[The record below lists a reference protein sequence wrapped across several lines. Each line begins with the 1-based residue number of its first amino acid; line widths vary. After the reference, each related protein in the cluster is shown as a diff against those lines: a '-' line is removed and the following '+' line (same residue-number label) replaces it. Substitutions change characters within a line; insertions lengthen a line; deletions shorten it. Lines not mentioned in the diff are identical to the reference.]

1 MRSNP
6 EKILRQMMARFVD
19 EEVIP
24 KAREMDEKG
33 SFPWEMF
40 QKLAD
45 MGAFTIRYPR
55 NKGGGGGNT
64 TLFCIMCEEL
74 ARGYMSLAAITA
86 MQCLM
91 GTNFLFKHGTDELR
105 ETYFQAAMKGE
116 MVASFAL
123 TEPEAATDLGS
134 VRTYAERTDD
144 GWLINGMKTWITNAP
159 VANFFTVLCQTKRG
173 AGLRGL
179 NFFFIPRTTPGVSTS
194 PKFEKLGTRATE
206 ISELAFT
213 DVLIPIENRL
223 GDEGRGMANLF
234 SILAE
239 IRTMTAALAL
249 GLSRAAYNA
258 SAKYAME
265 RTQFGRPIGRFQLIQ
280 SKIANMA
287 TQIWASH
294 LMTYEAAAM
303 IDRGEG
309 RATTQYA
316 SMAKYFAT
324 ETACMAS
331 DEATR
336 IFGSYGYSM
345 EYDVQRFYRDNRF
358 LLNGGGTHEILQTNI
373 SRECG
378 VF

>member
-105 ETYFQAAMKGE
+105 ETYFHPAMKGE

-213 DVLIPIENRL
+213 DVLIPLENRL

-249 GLSRAAYNA
+249 GLVP
-258 SAKYAME
+258 
-265 RTQFGRPIGRFQLIQ
+265 GRLQCVGQVR
-280 SKIANMA
+280 
-287 TQIWASH
+287 H
-294 LMTYEAAAM
+294 
-303 IDRGEG
+303 
-309 RATTQYA
+309 
-316 SMAKYFAT
+316 
-324 ETACMAS
+324 
-331 DEATR
+331 
-336 IFGSYGYSM
+336 
-345 EYDVQRFYRDNRF
+345 
-358 LLNGGGTHEILQTNI
+358 GTHPVRTPHRPFPVDTEQDRQHGHPDMGLPSHDLRS
-373 SRECG
+373 SRHDRSRRRPGHHPIRVHGQIFRHRNRLHG
-378 VF
+378 VG